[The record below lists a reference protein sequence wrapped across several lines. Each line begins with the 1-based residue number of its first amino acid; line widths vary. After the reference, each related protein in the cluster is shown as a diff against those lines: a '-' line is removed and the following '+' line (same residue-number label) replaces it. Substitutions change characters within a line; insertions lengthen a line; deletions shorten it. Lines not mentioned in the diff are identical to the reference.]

1 MSAERLD
8 KRLVSQGLAATR
20 SQAQR
25 MIDAGRVESLA
36 PDEGWQLQTKAS
48 ARLPEGVELR
58 VAPSEEDA
66 YVSRG
71 GLKLQAALEQ
81 SALDPEG
88 WVALDLGQ
96 STGGFTDCLLQTGAA
111 RVVGVEVGHD
121 QLAPRLTDHPKVS
134 CYEGINARSLP
145 LETLLQEAPQGYD
158 LAVMDLSF
166 ISQTLV
172 LPGLPPLLKKGGYL
186 LSLVKPQF
194 EVGRSGVGKG
204 GIVRDSALY
213 VQVEAR
219 IKETCE
225 QTGLDLLAYFP
236 SAITGGD
243 GNREFFVLA
252 RRAP

>member
-1 MSAERLD
+1 MTTERLD
-8 KRLVSQGLAATR
+8 KRLVCQGLAATR

-25 MIDAGRVESLA
+25 MIEAGRVESLA
-36 PDEGWQLQTKAS
+36 PQGHWQVQRKAS
-48 ARLPEGVELR
+48 TKLPGEVQLR
-58 VAPSEEDA
+58 VQPGEEDA

-71 GLKLQAALEQ
+71 GLKLRAALEQ
-81 SALDPEG
+81 SGLDPEG
-88 WVALDLGQ
+88 WVVLDLGQ
-96 STGGFTDCLLQTGAA
+96 STGGFTDCLLQAGVA

-121 QLAPRLTDHPKVS
+121 QLAPGLKDHPKVR
-134 CYEGINARSLP
+134 CFEGINARSLP
-145 LETLLQEAPQGYD
+145 REMLLQHSQGGYD

-172 LPGLPPLLKKGGYL
+172 LTGLPPLLKKGGYL

-204 GIVRDSALY
+204 GIVRDSDLY
-213 VQVEAR
+213 AQVEAR
-219 IKETCE
+219 IRKACVQAGFEP
-225 QTGLDLLAYFP
+225 LAYFP

-252 RRAP
+252 QRSP

>member
-1 MSAERLD
+1 MTTERLD
-8 KRLVSQGLAATR
+8 KSLVSQGLAATR

-25 MIDAGRVESLA
+25 MIEAGRVESRV
-36 PDEGWQLQTKAS
+36 PGGGWQLQAKAS
-48 ARLPEGVELR
+48 AKLPEDTELR
-58 VAPSEEDA
+58 VEPGEEDA

-81 SALDPEG
+81 SGLDPKG

-96 STGGFTDCLLQTGAA
+96 STGGFTDCLLQAGVAQ
-111 RVVGVEVGHD
+111 VVGVEVGHD
-121 QLAPRLTDHPKVS
+121 QLAPSLRNHPKVI
-134 CYEGINARSLP
+134 CYEGINARDLP
-145 LETLLQEAPQGYD
+145 LEMLVQHSPGGYD
-158 LAVMDLSF
+158 LTVMDLSF

-172 LPGLPPLLKKGGYL
+172 LPGLPALLKKGGYL

-213 VQVEAR
+213 AQVEAR
-219 IKETCE
+219 IKASCV
-225 QTGLDLLAYFP
+225 QAGLEVLAYFP

-252 RRAP
+252 RQD